1 MVLVKWIHPFQ
12 LLTTVELCVSL
23 EWVSKFALYVSRGAR
38 KNGWPYASEADASG
52 RRRSFIVFGKKNP
65 IIELDCKISLAY
77 IVCFKVNMSFSSTRG
92 FNLEKCMHSIDAD
105 INACPWRPIWKTFVL
120 W

>member
-1 MVLVKWIHPFQ
+1 MTNEFELNQPHTVSARSIDQ
-12 LLTTVELCVSL
+12 L
-23 EWVSKFALYVSRGAR
+23 
-38 KNGWPYASEADASG
+38 SG
-52 RRRSFIVFGKKNP
+52 QWKNP